1 MMMTNKNIMALV
13 MMIVTLATRVM
24 VMVMIMVM
32 MMITM
37 VMMFA
42 TLATRVPALC
52 LQSLRPE
59 REKYLKRRTCETSI
73 IF

>member
-1 MMMTNKNIMALV
+1 M
-13 MMIVTLATRVM
+13 
-24 VMVMIMVM
+24 M